1 MTLTE
6 CCANQSTDCCMR
18 RCQMSAT

>member
-1 MTLTE
+1 VTLTE
-6 CCANQSTDCCMR
+6 FCANQSTDCCMR